1 MQYTIVPKLVLFGG
15 CLLVWVVLLLLLL
28 LLLLLVLV
36 FSIVDFFDEL
46 LDSVCNPSYIGHHLV
61 VHFFYFIQVNWID
74 RIFPTVD
81 DV

>member
-15 CLLVWVVLLLLLL
+15 CLLVWVVLLL

-61 VHFFYFIQVNWID
+61 VHFFDLIQVNWND